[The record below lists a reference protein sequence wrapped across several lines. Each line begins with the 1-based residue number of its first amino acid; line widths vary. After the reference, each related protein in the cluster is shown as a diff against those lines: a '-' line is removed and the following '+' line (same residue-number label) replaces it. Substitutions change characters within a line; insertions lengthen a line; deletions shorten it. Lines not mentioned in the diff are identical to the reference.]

1 MSSLGHRRSFIVDSA
16 MALAVFLV
24 VLVTLGAP
32 AGADSYHEIDPLFYL
47 LIAAQTLTLAWW
59 RRYPV
64 GVLSVVIV
72 AFMIERAL
80 NYPPNLAM
88 IGIIFALYSVGT
100 QLPKRRSAIV
110 GAIAIIVVVAW
121 TGAGV
126 VSYGV
131 PAAAMVSAFG
141 FMILPLILGREA
153 HRREQRSLELEAR
166 AIRAEFERER
176 RASDAVSEERGR
188 IARELH
194 DVVAH
199 EVTIMTIQAAAAG
212 KVLASDPDQ
221 ARVALGAIEQS
232 GHRALTEMRRLLGL
246 IRTDVDADLAP
257 QPGLDLLETL
267 IDVMND
273 SGISVELRIEG
284 TPRSVPSGIDLN
296 AYRIIQ
302 ECLTNVVKHGGPGVS
317 AVVLVSYTDAELQ
330 VAVTDDGMGAAQALT
345 GNGSGQGH
353 VGMRER
359 VALING
365 TLVTGPRPGG
375 GYGMRATIPLPSP

>member
-1 MSSLGHRRSFIVDSA
+1 MSSVGHRRSLVIDSA

-24 VLVTLGAP
+24 VLVTMGTP
-32 AGADSYHEIDPLFYL
+32 TSADSYHQIDALGYL
-47 LIAAQTLTLAWW
+47 LIAAQTLTLAWR

-80 NYPPNLAM
+80 DYPPNLAM
-88 IGIIFALYSVGT
+88 IGIIFALYSVGA

-121 TGAGV
+121 TGLGV
-126 VSYGV
+126 VSYDI
-131 PAAAMVSAFG
+131 PASAMISSFG
-141 FMILPLILGREA
+141 FMMLPLILGREA
-153 HRREQRSLELEAR
+153 HRREQRSLKLEAR
-166 AIRAEFERER
+166 AIRAEFEKER
-176 RASDAVSEERGR
+176 RASDAVSEERAR

-212 KVLASDPDQ
+212 KVLVSDTEQ
-221 ARVALGAIEQS
+221 ARAALGAIEQS

-246 IRTDVDADLAP
+246 IRTDSDADLAP
-257 QPGLDLLETL
+257 QPGLDSLDTL

-273 SGISVELRIEG
+273 SGISAELRIEG

-302 ECLTNVVKHGGPGVS
+302 ECLTNVVKHGGPGVA
-317 AVVLVSYTDAELQ
+317 AVVVVRYTDAELQ
-330 VAVTDDGMGAAQALT
+330 VSVTDDGRWAAQALAS
-345 GNGSGQGH
+345 NGSGHGH